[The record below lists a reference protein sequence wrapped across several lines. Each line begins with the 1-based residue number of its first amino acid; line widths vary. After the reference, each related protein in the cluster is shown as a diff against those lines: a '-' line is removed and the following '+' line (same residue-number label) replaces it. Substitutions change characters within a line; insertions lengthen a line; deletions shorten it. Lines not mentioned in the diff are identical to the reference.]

1 MKLFTSKLNAVLLSA
16 CMVLPVLSNG
26 MNISAES
33 EKGSVTVTV
42 YDEKTG
48 EILNDALDFSIIGGN
63 SAGYNGAAGD
73 IYVDGWNTEV
83 SNPHMTEISNTGSDW
98 SYTIQCVLKNGDG
111 FSYNIDTEKS
121 KTAFDF
127 TNGLE
132 QTADIYMTKYYWRTD
147 TDKFD
152 AESFFVYVGTYSG
165 GIPQFRYLY
174 PTSEG
179 SYNAEK
185 VIWENAPAGLAYGD
199 IFIADGDVPMTQ
211 VYPAKDDP
219 ANAHVYY
226 YTLDEGAE
234 LIKAGNC
241 PDLME
246 KKDMSVT
253 SKTYDGSSH
262 WSIRYMDAAGE
273 EYYYGLSTFASSLGV
288 DPLDCEVGD
297 VYTYALYN
305 NHMVVPLAKQTGI
318 ITDTMTVEV
327 VEAHDKY
334 LLVKPADIPDSN
346 ELLTLST
353 EYIDTGV
360 APSVGTKYEVTY
372 TDGILETYPEQFGN
386 VTKVTMVSEKND
398 LLAGQMR
405 VTLVD
410 YDTGEPIILKD
421 DFKLSIST
429 SIGVSTP
436 DGMAYTGPILMME
449 TNPAIVDDNIANFF
463 DADSFSFGLE
473 SYSLPKEYSLPDNA
487 ERVGY
492 YSGTILPENSI
503 TVTRYDNG
511 SADVVFKLKFTP
523 TGDANDDGELTVAD
537 VVLLQKWLLA
547 VPDTDLKN
555 WKAVD
560 FCNDNKLN
568 VFDLCLMK
576 RELIRKTVTTYV
588 KPDHEILY
596 GSPIGVEA
604 EEISM
609 YLGPDT
615 SYNIVTSIPQGTI
628 LNELGV
634 QENNNNWVFVEYEG
648 QYGWI
653 QMVSN
658 GGETLCKILDLP
670 AADKPVIY
678 LYPEQEADVHVE
690 LELTEADLSTT
701 YPKYN
706 NGWDVVAYPDG
717 TLLNKADGTHHKY
730 LFWDAVNC
738 RTRFDFSKGFCVAG
752 SDTESFLKEKLTYM
766 GLTEQ
771 EMNEFIV
778 YWLPRMEH
786 NAYNLISF
794 QGDTYADTAK
804 LTITPTPDSMLRIF
818 MTYVPLEDAVDIDPQ
833 ELSTFERN
841 GFTVVEWGGS
851 EIKTGNN

>member
-1 MKLFTSKLNAVLLSA
+1 MRRFSSKLSAVFLSV

-26 MNISAES
+26 ATVGCNNTAIAAE
-33 EKGSVTVTV
+33 
-42 YDEKTG
+42 
-48 EILNDALDFSIIGGN
+48 
-63 SAGYNGAAGD
+63 
-73 IYVDGWNTEV
+73 
-83 SNPHMTEISNTGSDW
+83 
-98 SYTIQCVLKNGDG
+98 
-111 FSYNIDTEKS
+111 
-121 KTAFDF
+121 
-127 TNGLE
+127 
-132 QTADIYMTKYYWRTD
+132 TADVAI
-147 TDKFD
+147 KFNNED
-152 AESFFVYVGTYSG
+152 QFFVYVGTYSG

-174 PTSEG
+174 PTSDG
-179 SYNAEK
+179 SYNADK
-185 VIWENAPAGLAYGD
+185 VIWEDAPTSLAYGD
-199 IFIADGDVPMTQ
+199 IFVADGDVPMTQ
-211 VYPAKDDP
+211 VYPAADDP

-226 YTLDEGAE
+226 YTLDAGTE
-234 LIKAGNC
+234 LSKAGNC
-241 PDLME
+241 TDILE
-246 KKDMSVT
+246 KKDLSVT

-262 WSIRYMDAAGE
+262 WSVRYMDGTGK
-273 EYYYGLSTFASSLGV
+273 EYYYGLSRYASNLLV

-297 VYTYALYN
+297 IYTYALYN
-305 NHMVVPLAKQTGI
+305 DYMVVPLEKQTET
-318 ITDTMTVEV
+318 ITETMTVEV
-327 VEAHDKY
+327 VEVNDTF
-334 LLVKPADIPDSN
+334 LLVKPADRPESN
-346 ELLTLST
+346 ERLTLSL

-360 APSVGTKYEVTY
+360 NPSVGMKYEVTY

-386 VTKVTMVSEKND
+386 VQKVTMVSEKND

-410 YDTGEPIILKD
+410 YDTGEPIIL
-421 DFKLSIST
+421 SEGQTPYIWTNIS
-429 SIGVSTP
+429 
-436 DGMAYTGPILMME
+436 DGESSTGPILVME
-449 TNPAIVDDNIANFF
+449 TNPAIVSNDLGGFSDSK
-463 DADSFSFGLE
+463 SFSFGLE
-473 SYSLPKEYSLPDNA
+473 ESSLPDGYSFIDD
-487 ERVGY
+487 ERRPGY
-492 YSGTILPENSI
+492 YSGTILPENSM

-511 SADVVFKLKFTP
+511 SLGVVFKLKFTP
-523 TGDANDDGELTVAD
+523 TGDANDDGEFSVSD

-547 VPDTDLKN
+547 VPDAHLTN

-588 KPDHEILY
+588 EPDHEILY

-615 SYNIVTSIPQGTI
+615 SYNIVTTIPQGTI

-634 QENNNNWVFVEYEG
+634 QENNNNWAFVEYEG

-670 AADKPVIY
+670 VADKPVIY

-738 RTRFDFSKGFCVAG
+738 RTRFDLSKGFCVAG

-794 QGDTYADTAK
+794 QGEAYTNSAK
-804 LTITPTPDSMLRIF
+804 LTITPTPDSECRIF
-818 MTYVPLEDAVDIDPQ
+818 MTYVPLENAVDIDPQ

-841 GFTVVEWGGS
+841 GFTVVEWGGA

>member
-1 MKLFTSKLNAVLLSA
+1 MRRFSSKLSAVFLSV

-26 MNISAES
+26 ATVSCNNTAIVAE
-33 EKGSVTVTV
+33 
-42 YDEKTG
+42 
-48 EILNDALDFSIIGGN
+48 
-63 SAGYNGAAGD
+63 
-73 IYVDGWNTEV
+73 
-83 SNPHMTEISNTGSDW
+83 
-98 SYTIQCVLKNGDG
+98 
-111 FSYNIDTEKS
+111 
-121 KTAFDF
+121 
-127 TNGLE
+127 
-132 QTADIYMTKYYWRTD
+132 TADAAI
-147 TDKFD
+147 KFNNED
-152 AESFFVYVGTYSG
+152 QFFVYVGTYSE

-174 PTSEG
+174 PTSDG
-179 SYNAEK
+179 SYNADK
-185 VIWENAPAGLAYGD
+185 VIWEDAPTGLAYGD
-199 IFIADGDVPMTQ
+199 IFVADGDVPMTQ

-226 YTLDEGAE
+226 YTLDAGTE
-234 LIKAGNC
+234 LSKAGNC
-241 PDLME
+241 TDILE
-246 KKDMSVT
+246 KKDLSVT

-262 WSIRYMDAAGE
+262 WSVRYMDGTGK
-273 EYYYGLSTFASSLGV
+273 EYYYGLSRYASNLLV

-297 VYTYALYN
+297 IYTYALYN
-305 NHMVVPLAKQTGI
+305 DYMVVPLEKQTET
-318 ITDTMTVEV
+318 ITETMTVEV
-327 VEAHDKY
+327 VEVNDTF
-334 LLVKPADIPDSN
+334 LLVKPADRPESN
-346 ELLTLST
+346 ERLTLSL

-360 APSVGTKYEVTY
+360 NPSVGMKYEVTY
-372 TDGILETYPEQFGN
+372 TGGILETYPEQFGN
-386 VTKVTMVSEKND
+386 VQKVTMVSDKSE
-398 LLAGQMR
+398 LLPGQVR

-410 YDTGEPIILKD
+410 ADTNEPIIYQSDSDTKFGYMLFREC
-421 DFKLSIST
+421 DF
-429 SIGVSTP
+429 G
-436 DGMAYTGPILMME
+436 DGNIE
-449 TNPAIVDDNIANFF
+449 NPAITNLKTNPFIIQYADLSEDRDYTFHIEQSSKVKNYSILRDESSIVRNDNN
-463 DADSFSFGLE
+463 
-473 SYSLPKEYSLPDNA
+473 SYDIE
-487 ERVGY
+487 
-492 YSGTILPENSI
+492 
-503 TVTRYDNG
+503 
-511 SADVVFKLKFTP
+511 FKLKFTP
-523 TGDANDDGELTVAD
+523 TGDANDDGEFSVSD

-547 VPDTDLKN
+547 VPDAHLTN

-560 FCNDNKLN
+560 FCNNNKLN

-588 KPDHEILY
+588 EPDHEILY

-615 SYNIVTSIPQGTI
+615 SYNIVTTIPQGTI

-634 QENNNNWVFVEYEG
+634 QDNNNNWAFVEYEG

-670 AADKPVIY
+670 VADKPVIY

-738 RTRFDFSKGFCVAG
+738 RTRFDLSKGFCVAG

-794 QGDTYADTAK
+794 QGEAYTNSAK
-804 LTITPTPDSMLRIF
+804 LIITPTPDSECRIF
-818 MTYVPLEDAVDIDPQ
+818 MTYVPLENAVDIDPQ

-841 GFTVVEWGGS
+841 GFTVVEWGGA